1 MLLGGWVDCSMK
13 WFIKCFKDYA
23 NFKGRASRAEL
34 WYFLLFWSIFYVI
47 VILIDRQIGYNFISL
62 KDLPFNEY
70 LPIGKFYSDVGIL
83 VFLYRPLTILPSLA
97 VVVRRLHDMNMNGK
111 WALLFLIP
119 PIGILLL
126 LYLAKSGDKNENQY
140 GNVPES

>member
-1 MLLGGWVDCSMK
+1 MK

-23 NFKGRASRAEL
+23 KFKGRASRAEL

-62 KDLPFNEY
+62 KDLPLNEY

-83 VFLYRPLTILPSLA
+83 VFFYRPLTILPSLA

-111 WALLFLIP
+111 WTLLFLIP

>member
-1 MLLGGWVDCSMK
+1 MK

-47 VILIDRQIGYNFISL
+47 IILIDRQIGYNFISL
-62 KDLPFNEY
+62 KDLPLNEY
-70 LPIGKFYSDVGIL
+70 LPIGKFYSDIGIL
-83 VFLYRPLTILPSLA
+83 VFFYRPLTIIPSIA
-97 VVVRRLHDMNMNGK
+97 VVIRRLHDMNMSGK
-111 WALLFLIP
+111 WTLLFLIP

-126 LYLAKSGDKNENQY
+126 LYLIKSGDNDENQY
-140 GNVPES
+140 GSVPLSDTSW

>member
-1 MLLGGWVDCSMK
+1 MGFWVDFSMK

-47 VILIDRQIGYNFISL
+47 IILIDRQIGYNFISL
-62 KDLPFNEY
+62 KDLPLNEY

-83 VFLYRPLTILPSLA
+83 VFFYRPLTIIPSIA
-97 VVVRRLHDMNMNGK
+97 VVIRRLHDMNMSGK
-111 WALLFLIP
+111 WTLLFLIP

-126 LYLAKSGDKNENQY
+126 LYLAKSGDNDENQY
-140 GNVPES
+140 GSVPES

>member
-1 MLLGGWVDCSMK
+1 MK

-47 VILIDRQIGYNFISL
+47 IILIDRQIGYNFISL
-62 KDLPFNEY
+62 KDLPLNEY

-83 VFLYRPLTILPSLA
+83 VFFYRPLTIIPSIA
-97 VVVRRLHDMNMNGK
+97 VVIRRLHDMNMSGK
-111 WALLFLIP
+111 WTLLFLIP

-126 LYLAKSGDKNENQY
+126 LYLVKSGDNDENQY
-140 GNVPES
+140 GSVPES

>member
-1 MLLGGWVDCSMK
+1 MK

-34 WYFLLFWSIFYVI
+34 WYFLLFWSIIYVI
-47 VILIDRQIGYNFISL
+47 IIIIDRQIGYNFISL
-62 KDLPFNEY
+62 KDLPLNEY
-70 LPIGKFYSDVGIL
+70 LPIGKFYSDIGIL
-83 VFLYRPLTILPSLA
+83 VFFYRPLTIIPSIA
-97 VVVRRLHDMNMNGK
+97 VVIRRLHDMNMSGK

-126 LYLAKSGDKNENQY
+126 LYLVKSGDNYENQY
-140 GNVPES
+140 GSVPES

>member
-1 MLLGGWVDCSMK
+1 MK
-13 WFIKCFKDYA
+13 WFIKCFKEYA

-47 VILIDRQIGYNFISL
+47 IILIDRQIGYNFISL
-62 KDLPFNEY
+62 KDLPLNEY

-83 VFLYRPLTILPSLA
+83 VFIYRPLTIIPSIA
-97 VVVRRLHDMNMNGK
+97 VVIRRLHDMNMSGK
-111 WALLFLIP
+111 WTLLFLIP

-126 LYLAKSGDKNENQY
+126 LYLIKSGDNDENQY
-140 GNVPES
+140 GSVPES

>member
-1 MLLGGWVDCSMK
+1 MK

-47 VILIDRQIGYNFISL
+47 IILIDRQIGYNFISL
-62 KDLPFNEY
+62 KDLPLNEY
-70 LPIGKFYSDVGIL
+70 LPIGKFYSDIGIL
-83 VFLYRPLTILPSLA
+83 VFFYRPLTIIPSIA
-97 VVVRRLHDMNMNGK
+97 VVIRRLHDMNMSGK

-119 PIGILLL
+119 PISILLL
-126 LYLAKSGDKNENQY
+126 LYLVKSGDNYENQY
-140 GNVPES
+140 GSVPES

>member
-1 MLLGGWVDCSMK
+1 MGEWVDFIMK

-47 VILIDRQIGYNFISL
+47 IILIDRQIGYNFISL
-62 KDLPFNEY
+62 KDLPLNEY
-70 LPIGKFYSDVGIL
+70 LPIGKFYSDIGIL
-83 VFLYRPLTILPSLA
+83 VFFYRPLTIIPSIA
-97 VVVRRLHDMNMNGK
+97 VVIRRLHDMNMSGK

-126 LYLAKSGDKNENQY
+126 LYLVKSGDNYENQY
-140 GNVPES
+140 GSIPES

>member
-1 MLLGGWVDCSMK
+1 MK

-23 NFKGRASRAEL
+23 NFKGRASREEL

-47 VILIDRQIGYNFISL
+47 IILIDRQIGYNFISL

-83 VFLYRPLTILPSLA
+83 VF
-97 VVVRRLHDMNMNGK
+97 
-111 WALLFLIP
+111 FLQTP
-119 PIGILLL
+119 HNH
-126 LYLAKSGDKNENQY
+126 AKFSCY
-140 GNVPES
+140 S